1 MRTSLWI
8 AVGLLIVVAAA
19 GVLTSAQMREISD
32 RYVAVAEELFVL
44 AAQEDWN
51 RSAET
56 AASCL
61 AGWRGLVPKLQMLI
75 NHDDTDAVTL
85 ALVRLQA
92 AIAARDAAGALTA
105 CAELRENAQHLYHR
119 DAFTWANVL

>member
-8 AVGLLIVVAAA
+8 AIGLLVV
-19 GVLTSAQMREISD
+19 VLLTGAVTSVQMRQISD
-32 RYVAVAEELFVL
+32 RYVSAAEELFVL
-44 AAQEDWN
+44 TALGDWG

-56 AASCL
+56 AADYL
-61 AGWRGLVPKLQMLI
+61 TDWRKVVPRLQMLI

-85 ALVRLQA
+85 TLVRLQA
-92 AIAARDAAGALTA
+92 AIAARDTAGALAA
-105 CAELRENAQHLYHR
+105 CAEMRENAEHLYHR

>member
-8 AVGLLIVVAAA
+8 AIGLLAVVL
-19 GVLTSAQMREISD
+19 LTGAVTSVQMRGISD
-32 RYVAVAEELFVL
+32 RYVSAAEELFVL
-44 AAQEDWN
+44 TVLGDWV

-56 AASCL
+56 AADYL
-61 AGWRGLVPKLQMLI
+61 TDWRSVVPKLQMLI

-92 AIAARDAAGALTA
+92 AIAARDAAGALSA
-105 CAELRENAQHLYHR
+105 CAELRENAEHLYHR